1 MSANLDARRTLA
13 DWVTLAISILVV
25 GMLVMVA
32 VLEEVQRSHESDF
45 GVAITFDKG
54 LVTQKGVEF
63 YVPYRVTNVGDA
75 AISSAEVWIEVRDAG
90 ELLETAEI
98 TVSFLP
104 LNGHQDGIY
113 VSRLDPGRFAYSG
126 RLESLLFP

>member
-1 MSANLDARRTLA
+1 M
-13 DWVTLAISILVV
+13 AISILVV
-25 GMLVMVA
+25 GTLVMVA
-32 VLEEVQRSHESDF
+32 VLEEAQRSHEADY
-45 GVAITFDKG
+45 GVAITFDRD
-54 LVTQKGVEF
+54 LVSRNGVEF

-75 AISSAEVWIEVRDAG
+75 AISSAEIWIEVRDER

-98 TVSFLP
+98 SVSFLP

-113 VSRLDPGRFAYSG
+113 VSRFDPGRFAFSG